1 MVMGKAKLLEYWF
14 VVTPS
19 WVIHYFTLL
28 EFKVKSYQIK
38 NIVFLKF
45 SLSGPSP
52 PACFPQFFLKFY
64 VFQGF
69 NPLFPKCKRKE
80 LEVKSYG
87 PLVLF

>member
-45 SLSGPSP
+45 SLSGPP
-52 PACFPQFFLKFY
+52 PPLHVFLRFFSQVLCFPRLQ
-64 VFQGF
+64 
-69 NPLFPKCKRKE
+69 PPPPPFPEVQTKRT
-80 LEVKSYG
+80 
-87 PLVLF
+87 